1 MINEKCGNPRRI
13 LLLEENSTL
22 FVLVNMYNANNEPD
36 QLKTIIDLGT
46 FIDSVG
52 DIQNKNIISG
62 NNFNEIFDFFLEV

>member
-1 MINEKCGNPRRI
+1 MINEKYGNPRRI
-13 LLLEENSTL
+13 VLLEENGTL

>member
-1 MINEKCGNPRRI
+1 MINEKYGNPRRI
-13 LLLEENSTL
+13 VLLEENGTL

-46 FIDSVG
+46 FIDRVG

-62 NNFNEIFDFFLEV
+62 NNFN

>member
-1 MINEKCGNPRRI
+1 
-13 LLLEENSTL
+13 
-22 FVLVNMYNANNEPD
+22 MYNANNEPD

-46 FIDSVG
+46 FIDRVG

>member
-13 LLLEENSTL
+13 VLLEENGTL